1 MSDNPEAASVG
12 DPDLLEPAAV
22 VEDMASAIERVRRMA
37 TTVFQ
42 GDAALFADGSHNAS
56 T

>member
-1 MSDNPEAASVG
+1 MSDAPDDGSVG
-12 DPDLLEPAAV
+12 DGDLLEPAAV

-42 GDAALFADGSHNAS
+42 GDAALFADGSSEA
-56 T
+56 

>member
-1 MSDNPEAASVG
+1 MSDDPKDSCLR

-42 GDAALFADGSHNAS
+42 GDAALFAEESHTRS